1 MTRKDD
7 EDEEEHNSLS
17 FLRITFMATML
28 MSVAGLWFYADF
40 WGEEAGISKR
50 EAVWFVISC
59 VFGEHYEIRPK

>member
-1 MTRKDD
+1 
-7 EDEEEHNSLS
+7 
-17 FLRITFMATML
+17 MATML

-59 VFGEHYEIRPK
+59 VFGEHYEIRPR